1 MIHQLKVL
9 PDYYQAI
16 VDRRKTFEIRKND
29 RDFQVGD
36 LVILKEF
43 NGAEF
48 TKRHTKAQ
56 ITYICDYAQNENY
69 VVFSIR
75 LIEIGSDRECQNVLT

>member
-9 PDYYQAI
+9 PDYYQAVI
-16 VDRRKTFEIRKND
+16 DRRKTFEIRKND

-43 NGAEF
+43 DGAEF
-48 TKRHTKAQ
+48 TKRNAKAQ
-56 ITYICDYAQNENY
+56 ITYICDYAQSEDY
-69 VVFSIR
+69 VVFSIK
-75 LIEIGSDRECQNVLT
+75 LIEIGSGRECQNVLT